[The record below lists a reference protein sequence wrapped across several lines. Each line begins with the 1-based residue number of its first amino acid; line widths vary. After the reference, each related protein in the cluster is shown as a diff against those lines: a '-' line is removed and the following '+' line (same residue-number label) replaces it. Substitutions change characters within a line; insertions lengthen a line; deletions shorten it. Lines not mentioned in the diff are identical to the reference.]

1 MMRKR
6 RSCELIELVGLISGL
21 CLIGVALHFDIDADG
36 AVRYSMLKTLVH
48 DHRLTADKYSAV
60 QSIFAIPLYIVGN
73 TLGQP
78 ERFVARFNLIVF
90 SVMLAVLYRRLSKT
104 IDPALLRWWFLTM
117 LACSMF
123 LHHVRMFFTELLSA
137 ALVVV
142 GLVCLLTGSP
152 VVGASALCLGVVN
165 SPALLVGLVCVS
177 AVMSWQE
184 KRPRYLLLPVV
195 AVSAI
200 LVEGWIRRGNPFIT
214 GYEHESLLTN
224 AITPAGVS
232 GFTQPFVLG
241 FISIFFSYGKG
252 LFFFA
257 PGLFLATGD
266 QQPALL
272 RRLHGLLLAML
283 AGMVVVYAKWWGW
296 YGGWFWGPRYFLL
309 ASVPPSLSVGQCR
322 RDRSA
327 SPTKSLTAR
336 CVLVLSAWVGITG
349 GIFGLDQLA
358 KIGTANNYALEYW
371 TWYVPSFSP
380 LWYPFIEHRPL
391 TFRDFAVGLYVIL
404 VVTYLSIS
412 FLDRFQQASRG
423 RVQAE
428 DHGE

>member
-1 MMRKR
+1 MRNR
-6 RSCELIELVGLISGL
+6 RPGELIELVGLIGGL
-21 CLIGVALHFDIDADG
+21 CLLGVALHFDIDADG
-36 AVRYSMLKTLVH
+36 AVRYGMLKTLVH

-73 TLGQP
+73 SLGQP

-104 IDPALLRWWFLTM
+104 IDPALLRWWFLAM

-142 GLVCLLTGSP
+142 GLVYLLTGSP
-152 VVGASALCLGVVN
+152 MVGASALCLGVVN
-165 SPALLVGLVCVS
+165 SPAMLVGLVCVS
-177 AVMSWQE
+177 AVLSWQE
-184 KRPRYLLLPVV
+184 RRPRYLLLPVV
-195 AVSAI
+195 TASAI

-214 GYEHESLLTN
+214 GYEHETLLTS
-224 AITPAGVS
+224 AIAPAGAS
-232 GFTQPFVLG
+232 GFTQPFILG
-241 FISIFFSYGKG
+241 FMSIFFSYGKG
-252 LFFFA
+252 LLFFA

-272 RRLHGLLLAML
+272 RRLHGLLVAML
-283 AGMVVVYAKWWGW
+283 AGMVVVYAQWWG
-296 YGGWFWGPRYFLL
+296 RY
-309 ASVPPSLSVGQCR
+309 
-322 RDRSA
+322 RSA
-327 SPTKSLTAR
+327 SPTKNLAVL
-336 CVLVLSAWVGITG
+336 CVIALSAWVGISG
-349 GIFGLDQLA
+349 GIFGLDRLV

-380 LWYPFIEHRPL
+380 LWYPFVEHRPL

-404 VVTYLSIS
+404 VVTYLSTS
-412 FLDRFQQASRG
+412 FLDRFQR
-423 RVQAE
+423 RL
-428 DHGE
+428 